1 MRPVSSYLFTGPT
14 GTGKSLHLRVA
25 ANMTVAAAMLNA
37 YARYLTGEE
46 MYAEVCFDVLD
57 ARMAPVN
64 Y

>member
-1 MRPVSSYLFTGPT
+1 
-14 GTGKSLHLRVA
+14 
-25 ANMTVAAAMLNA
+25 MTVAAAMLNA